1 MNSTADLFDA
11 NSGSVSVCELQFRSF
26 GKKKSFFGPC
36 ISIVVNEDHR
46 PVMEM
51 LSRPGE
57 GRILVVDVGGS
68 LRVGVL
74 GDRLAA
80 IAVENNWAGIVVNG
94 VIRDSEAID
103 DLAIGVKSLGTTAR
117 RCQVE
122 RGGLFDVPVQFGGA
136 RFSTGDWVYADRD
149 AVLVNEYELA
159 LNTPA

>member
-26 GKKKSFFGPC
+26 GMTKSFFGPC
-36 ISIVVNEDHR
+36 MSIVVNEDHR
-46 PVMEM
+46 PVLEM

-57 GRILVVDVGGS
+57 GRVLVVDAGGS
-68 LRVGVL
+68 LRIGVL
-74 GDRLAA
+74 GDRLAG
-80 IAVENNWAGIVVNG
+80 IAVANNWVGIIVNG

-103 DLAIGVKSLGTTAR
+103 NLAIGVKSLGTTAR

-122 RGGLFDVPVQFGGA
+122 RGGLLDVPVQFGGA

-149 AVLVNEYELA
+149 AVLVSGCELA
-159 LNTPA
+159 PCVAA